1 MVARQQERDSRTIRA
16 RQGSF
21 LAPFGAFP
29 AQIKVGKGPAEL
41 GKVGDGDGWSEMGL
55 IGGESR

>member
-1 MVARQQERDSRTIRA
+1 MVGRQQEYDSRA

-21 LAPFGAFP
+21 SVSFGAFP

-41 GKVGDGDGWSEMGL
+41 GKVGDGDGCSKMGL
-55 IGGESR
+55 IGGESK

>member
-1 MVARQQERDSRTIRA
+1 MVGRQQEYDSRA

-21 LAPFGAFP
+21 SVSFGAFP

-41 GKVGDGDGWSEMGL
+41 GKVGDGDGGSKMGL

>member
-1 MVARQQERDSRTIRA
+1 MVARQQERDSRA
-16 RQGSF
+16 RQESF
-21 LAPFGAFP
+21 SAPFGAFS
-29 AQIKVGKGPAEL
+29 AQIKVGKGPEKL

>member
-1 MVARQQERDSRTIRA
+1 MVARQQERDSRV

-21 LAPFGAFP
+21 SAPFDAFS